1 MLSNLAVQYWLLI
14 NRLLIKNECSEMKFF
29 HFHRDYRNHYLYLL
43 FLRRISLWGLNFSHL
58 MRKCCSV
65 SILFSQNGQSH
76 SFIPSPLC
84 LPIDNSWFD
93 RRILVIAR
101 ILLLFLVLRKLLICS
116 DRNWYLRAF
125 SVEIIFQFFKRCLL
139 DVFNVAFRSDTNRI
153 QGVSS
158 QDLPQETMFS
168 GHSVNVQY

>member
-1 MLSNLAVQYWLLI
+1 
-14 NRLLIKNECSEMKFF
+14 MKFF
-29 HFHRDYRNHYLYLL
+29 HFHRDYRNHYLYPL
-43 FLRRISLWGLNFSHL
+43 FLRRIYLCEDWIFHILWEN
-58 MRKCCSV
+58 V
-65 SILFSQNGQSH
+65 AILFSQNGQSH

-84 LPIDNSWFD
+84 LPIDKSWFD

-153 QGVSS
+153 QSVSS
-158 QDLPQETMFS
+158 QDLPRETMFS